1 MILLSTSP
9 AAVLLGR
16 GGGAG
21 APTSPPRRRVV
32 IAEAARLAAA
42 ATSVV
47 GAAALLAG
55 GGSGGGTDRAELA
68 LYSDDPATARQL
80 AQLRSSNQLAPS
92 RRALEADW
100 AELRGRAVSRAEAE
114 RAFATVLQARA
125 AVVRAEDAA
134 RHSRWAELDAA
145 VPLALVRELEMAA
158 TVLARAPFISAEGRA
173 DIGWQ
178 WGACGFR
185 RCGAQ
190 ADAAQAL
197 CKLRANLGMVVPME
211 ALFYLDVAKR
221 AIDEVVSVGAGA
233 GLGAGAALPRRAP
246 DEYMQPETLDTILVD
261 ELLGPLDA
269 ATYARRGAEGG
280 SGGSG
285 GGSDEVEAA
294 LAEYEAR
301 MLAELERQLA
311 RGADEPPDDD
321 E

>member
-1 MILLSTSP
+1 M
-9 AAVLLGR
+9 VL
-16 GGGAG
+16 
-21 APTSPPRRRVV
+21 
-32 IAEAARLAAA
+32 AEAARLAAA
-42 ATSVV
+42 SASVV
-47 GAAALLAG
+47 GAAVLLAG
-55 GGSGGGTDRAELA
+55 GGGGGGGVGAGGSGDAGGTELA
-68 LYSDDPATARQL
+68 LYSDDPATALQL

-100 AELRGRAVSRAEAE
+100 AELRDRTVSRAEAE
-114 RAFATVLQARA
+114 RAFATVLRARA

-134 RHSRWAELDAA
+134 RRSRWAELDAA
-145 VPLALVRELEMAA
+145 VPLSLVRELEAAA
-158 TVLARAPFISAEGRA
+158 TVLARAPFIGAEGRA

-197 CKLRANLGMVVPME
+197 CKLRANLGMVVPIE

-221 AIDEVVSVGAGA
+221 AIDEVVSVGASA

-269 ATYARRGAEGG
+269 ATYARRGGG
-280 SGGSG
+280 GAD

-301 MLAELERQLA
+301 MLAELERQLRA
-311 RGADEPPDDD
+311 DDGGAGGGAGGADEAADA